1 VFSHVIRGRP
11 GGLFQFSGGRAVFTG
26 TGFTCYWLSR
36 ASVNGVKLLPSGDR
50 KDIQPLTKLII
61 PLIARGSLEEQMEED
76 RRKKDH

>member
-1 VFSHVIRGRP
+1 
-11 GGLFQFSGGRAVFTG
+11 
-26 TGFTCYWLSR
+26 
-36 ASVNGVKLLPSGDR
+36 VKPLPSGGR